1 MLNFLAVTSFADYE
15 DLATNLVVKSRWENP
30 FSFDKLA
37 TGESYFF
44 PIVEHRVM
52 IAVWMVLV
60 AALFLW
66 YISNVNRSDLYI
78 LAAIG
83 LAICGLDFS
92 LGFNTLYPSVLAM
105 VGACAAIYFVFV
117 SIVTFF
123 TVVAVNYL
131 PYLYIGNQYLFNKD
145 GEVRKRV
152 LLGSSL
158 FTFALF
164 WYLLSLSPVELFIR
178 GSLGASPFWY
188 WVEAFLMIVT
198 GAYAA
203 NLFLPWKV
211 LERKENR
218 FDYKD
223 VKQIREPF
231 IIDDDK
237 DRAVTVKK
245 LVEVGVLILFGYV
258 FSFVFLKDS
267 SDLTSVDLGG
277 FIMLIA
283 MCMLLGR
290 AIIYKF
296 NHQQYLP
303 WENSQTDIKALKKN
317 LNKKKKKHKNPW
329 TDSDVS
335 LMINME
341 K

>member
-1 MLNFLAVTSFADYE
+1 MLNFLAVTSFEEYE
-15 DLATNLVVKSRWENP
+15 DLAADLVVKSRWENP
-30 FSFDKLA
+30 FSFDWLA
-37 TGESYFF
+37 SGESYFF

-60 AALFLW
+60 AGLFLW

-83 LAICGLDFS
+83 LSIGGLDFS

-117 SIVTFF
+117 SVVTFF

-131 PYLYIGNQYLFNKD
+131 PYLYVKNVYLFDKY
-145 GEVRKRV
+145 GEVKKRV
-152 LLGSSL
+152 LLGCSI
-158 FTFALF
+158 FTFIIF
-164 WYLLSLSPVELFIR
+164 QHLLSFSPVEMFIR
-178 GSLGASPFWY
+178 GSLGCSPFWY
-188 WVEAFLMIVT
+188 WAEVTLMIVT

-203 NLFLPWKV
+203 NMFLPWKV
-211 LERKENR
+211 LERKERR
-218 FDYKD
+218 FDNKD

-231 IIDDDK
+231 VIDDDK
-237 DRAVTVKK
+237 DKAVTVKK
-245 LVEVGVLILFGYV
+245 LVEIGVLMVFGYV
-258 FSFVFLKDS
+258 FCFLLLKGFDN
-267 SDLTSVDLGG
+267 LTSVDLGG
-277 FIMLIA
+277 FILLIA

-303 WENSQTDIKALKKN
+303 WENSRTDIKAIKKN